1 MIRRHRDLK
10 PENVLVTEF
19 LAFKVADFG
28 TARAKK
34 NSDDVQST
42 QLGTPLY
49 TAPEVI
55 QGNDYNESVDVYSF
69 GLLLIALSCQKS
81 LVNFLGC
88 RWCEHFGEAQ
98 IPNPNTIAFNRV
110 LRPMW
115 EGEWFP
121 VSTPA
126 HLPFA
131 PPSVASLAM
140 RCCAY
145 NPLERPSFQEVL
157 EDLLGVCASEVATGN
172 FSRNGRT
179 CTRTYSTAPQLEP
192 FRSAGG
198 YISETSSPGEGAPL
212 TENPMRRP
220 GAATPDQFRRLTDAK
235 FEV

>member
-1 MIRRHRDLK
+1 LIRRHRDLK

-34 NSDDVQST
+34 NSDGVQST

-131 PPSVASLAM
+131 PPTVASLAM

-172 FSRNGRT
+172 S
-179 CTRTYSTAPQLEP
+179 S
-192 FRSAGG
+192 RSAGG

-220 GAATPDQFRRLTDAK
+220 GAATPGQQFRRLTDAK